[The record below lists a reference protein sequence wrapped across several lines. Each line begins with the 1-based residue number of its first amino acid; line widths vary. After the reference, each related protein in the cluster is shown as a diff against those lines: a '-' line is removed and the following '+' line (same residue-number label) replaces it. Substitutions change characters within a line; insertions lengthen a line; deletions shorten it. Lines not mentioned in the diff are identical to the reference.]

1 MSEQLYSIEAEQ
13 SVLGSL
19 LIDNDSIDRI
29 GQLEMR
35 HFYDANHK
43 RIYACIVKLI
53 TDSKP
58 ADVITVYESLQASGE
73 AENIG
78 GLSYL
83 NQLYK
88 NTPST
93 SNISR
98 YSSIVLDRALM
109 RGLLQVTDKLNN
121 LVHEANGKKADD
133 ILEEA
138 QTLITGLAERRS
150 RNEPKKMDELLS
162 IFIDE
167 QGKLADGL
175 NKPMPTGIFS
185 LDEALNGGIR
195 KSQLLILAGRPSH
208 GKTALSSEIGLNLSD
223 TYSGLFFSL
232 EMGSQEVV
240 QRAIANRGQVHLGKL
255 LNGVHEKDDE
265 SWNRV
270 TKSISQ
276 LQNINFAIDDTPAMS
291 LLDIKL
297 KSKAWKRKHGLDFII
312 VDYISLMSGGEGD
325 RHEQVAAY
333 SRGLKSLAKELDISV
348 ICLAQLNRLVE
359 SRADK
364 KPILSDLR
372 ESGQIE
378 QDADIVMLIHRPE
391 MYAPENQDLRGY
403 AEVLIRKHRSGSLSD
418 VPLQYIG
425 PNCKFVPWVG
435 ATPSMNLN
443 RGRGMSD

>member
-13 SVLGSL
+13 SVIGAL

-43 RIYACIVKLI
+43 RIFNCIVRLI

-58 ADVITVYESLQASGE
+58 ADVITVYESLQARGD
-73 AENIG
+73 AETVG

-83 NQLYK
+83 NQLHQ

-93 SNISR
+93 ANVGR
-98 YSSIVLDRALM
+98 YAAIVLDRALM

-138 QTLITGLAERRS
+138 QTLITGLAERRA

-162 IFIDE
+162 VFVDE
-167 QGKLADGL
+167 QGKLAEGL
-175 NKPMPTGIFS
+175 NKPMPTGIYN

-195 KSQLLILAGRPSH
+195 KSQLIIIAGRPSM
-208 GKTALSSEIGLNLSD
+208 GKTAISSEIGLNLAD

-240 QRAIANRGQVHLGKL
+240 QRAIANRGEVHLCKL
-255 LNGVHEKDDE
+255 LNGVPEHDNEAWD
-265 SWNRV
+265 RV
-270 TKSISQ
+270 GKSISQ
-276 LQNINFAIDDTPAMS
+276 LQDLNFAIDDTPAMS

-312 VDYISLMSGGEGD
+312 VDYISLMTGGDGE
-325 RHEQVAAY
+325 RHEQVALY
-333 SRGLKSLAKELDISV
+333 SRGLKALAKELDISV

-359 SRADK
+359 NRAEK
-364 KPILSDLR
+364 KPIMSDLR

-378 QDADIVMLIHRPE
+378 QDADVIMLIHRPE
-391 MYAPENQDLRGY
+391 MYHPENQDLKGY
-403 AEVLIRKHRSGSLSD
+403 AEILIRKQRSGGLAD

-425 PNCKFVPWVG
+425 HNCKFIPWRG
-435 ATPSMNLN
+435 PTPDIKG
-443 RGRGMSD
+443 RGRGFSD